1 MRTRGSGPAPGS
13 THVRA
18 QQRPCA
24 AVRSRHSLE
33 PPREMQWHH
42 KDTASGDLGTGN
54 HQALGNAGIKR
65 YFRVREPRPRGG
77 GGVSSEPVHST
88 TPPQEHASPCRVP
101 GSSSDAAS
109 ETPRPPAAHRRSG
122 PPLLPGRLVLTL
134 VSPLSPG
141 GCRQD
146 QREQTGFRRSLPC
159 CHLRAR
165 RVATWW
171 KPSR

>member
-1 MRTRGSGPAPGS
+1 MDRHPAAPTFGRKEQALARATPRNAVASQRHPRLGIRAPG
-13 THVRA
+13 TIRLWET
-18 QQRPCA
+18 
-24 AVRSRHSLE
+24 LE
-33 PPREMQWHH
+33 L
-42 KDTASGDLGTGN
+42 KGISGSESPDP
-54 HQALGNAGIKR
+54 
-65 YFRVREPRPRGG
+65 VVG

-122 PPLLPGRLVLTL
+122 PPFLLGRLVLTL
-134 VSPLSPG
+134 VSPLSAG

-146 QREQTGFRRSLPC
+146 QREQTGVRRSLHC

>member
-1 MRTRGSGPAPGS
+1 MDRHPAAPTFGRKEQALARATPRNAVASQRHPRLGIRAPGTTRLWETLELKGIS
-13 THVRA
+13 GSESPDPVGGSA
-18 QQRPCA
+18 
-24 AVRSRHSLE
+24 RSLCTR
-33 PPREMQWHH
+33 R
-42 KDTASGDLGTGN
+42 
-54 HQALGNAGIKR
+54 R
-65 YFRVREPRPRGG
+65 
-77 GGVSSEPVHST
+77 
-88 TPPQEHASPCRVP
+88 PPQEHASPCRVP

-109 ETPRPPAAHRRSG
+109 ETPRPPAARRRSG
-122 PPLLPGRLVLTL
+122 PPLLLGRLVLTL
-134 VSPLSPG
+134 VSPLSAG

>member
-1 MRTRGSGPAPGS
+1 MGVADEDQGQWTGTRQHPRS
-13 THVRA
+13 
-18 QQRPCA
+18 

-42 KDTASGDLGTGN
+42 KDAASGDPGTGN

-77 GGVSSEPVHST
+77 GGSARSLCT
-88 TPPQEHASPCRVP
+88 RRRPPQEHASPCRVP

-109 ETPRPPAAHRRSG
+109 ETPRPPAARRRSG
-122 PPLLPGRLVLTL
+122 PPFLLGRLVLTL
-134 VSPLSPG
+134 VSPLSAG

-146 QREQTGFRRSLPC
+146 QREQTGFRRSLHC

-171 KPSR
+171 KLSR